1 MVSKPSN
8 EAQKAIAKARS
19 NLRYGCVISFI
30 RSAKRFLTAT
40 TIDSLSEPVDFS
52 RSDAAKPSSFSSP
65 GNGNSRGDADRA
77 LTLYSTINSK
87 PMKGQSSMNVLRSVS
102 SDDLMM
108 KSSDEESDDD
118 SDVDIIGDPR
128 GYIT

>member
-1 MVSKPSN
+1 
-8 EAQKAIAKARS
+8 
-19 NLRYGCVISFI
+19 
-30 RSAKRFLTAT
+30 
-40 TIDSLSEPVDFS
+40 
-52 RSDAAKPSSFSSP
+52 
-65 GNGNSRGDADRA
+65 
-77 LTLYSTINSK
+77 
-87 PMKGQSSMNVLRSVS
+87 MKGQSSMNVLRSVS